1 MSKFYDFKMT
11 DINGNE
17 FDFSTLKGKVV
28 LIVNTA
34 TRWGLTPQLKALSS
48 VYDEL
53 HDKGFELIDIPCN
66 QFGNQTPESDA
77 EVQHICTSTF
87 GFLLPIPHIET

>member
-34 TRWGLTPQLKALSS
+34 TR
-48 VYDEL
+48 
-53 HDKGFELIDIPCN
+53 
-66 QFGNQTPESDA
+66 
-77 EVQHICTSTF
+77 
-87 GFLLPIPHIET
+87 